1 MGCEKPEQNPC
12 NRLASGCDLR
22 RRVRLGYSRAV
33 ETARGDFRQ
42 VECRH
47 HARRV
52 LHHGR
57 RANEIISTMGR
68 LSSRKVSERKPLDLN
83 ALLRTKDATVWL
95 ELANGKGVTLRD
107 AWYAAEGTAKTK
119 EGEIEVRF
127 EGLSADI
134 T

>member
-1 MGCEKPEQNPC
+1 MG
-12 NRLASGCDLR
+12 NRVGGIITV
-22 RRVRLGYSRAV
+22 RVDGTRYRAKGEWEFNLGRPKRTAV
-33 ETARGDFRQ
+33 VGADAVHGYMEEPQ
-42 VECRH
+42 VPFI
-47 HARRV
+47 A
-52 LHHGR
+52 G
-57 RANEIISTMGR
+57 AITDDAD
-68 LSSRKVSERKPLDLN
+68 LDLD